1 MEKVKMILAIL
12 LILTN
17 WYLVFSLLEIQFN
30 PLEWSLDG
38 RLYFVWLS
46 LGTILCYGIYKFV
59 D

>member
-1 MEKVKMILAIL
+1 MILAIL

-17 WYLVFSLLEIQFN
+17 WYLVFSLLEIEFN
-30 PLEWSLDG
+30 PLFWTYEG
-38 RLYFVWLS
+38 RLYFIWLA

>member
-17 WYLVFSLLEIQFN
+17 WYLVFSLLEIEFN
-30 PLEWSLDG
+30 PLFWTYEG
-38 RLYFVWLS
+38 RLYFIWLA